1 MSPKTKEQFEAI
13 RSQTSTVI
21 KDTALEL
28 FAENGFHN
36 TSISQI
42 AKAARVSKGLM
53 YNYFDSKEDLLHDIM
68 MDAMDRGTELMNDHL
83 KEGVDPKDQLL
94 SLVDG
99 VFEWIIG
106 NLSYWKLLAALAFQK
121 DVTSQLKLEILEKS
135 QSYNAII
142 TDLFRQMGK
151 AEPEK
156 EAMLIGALMD
166 GIGMQYMVMPELYPI
181 DEMKELVKKKII
193 E

>member
-1 MSPKTKEQFEAI
+1 MCPKTKAQFEAI
-13 RSQTSTVI
+13 RSQTSSVI
-21 KDTALEL
+21 KDTALAL

-42 AKAARVSKGLM
+42 AKAAGVSKGLM
-53 YNYFDSKEDLLHDIM
+53 YNYFESKEALLHAIM
-68 MDAMDRGTELMNDHL
+68 SDAMDKGTELMQKHL
-83 KEGVDPKDQLL
+83 KEGGDPKDQLL

-121 DVTSQLKLEILEKS
+121 EVTQQLAPEILEKS
-135 QSYNAII
+135 QSYNVII
-142 TDLFRQMGK
+142 TDLFKKMGK
-151 AEPEK
+151 PEPEK

-166 GIGMQYMVMPELYPI
+166 GIGMQYMVMPEMYPI
-181 DEMKELVKKKII
+181 EEMKELVKKKII